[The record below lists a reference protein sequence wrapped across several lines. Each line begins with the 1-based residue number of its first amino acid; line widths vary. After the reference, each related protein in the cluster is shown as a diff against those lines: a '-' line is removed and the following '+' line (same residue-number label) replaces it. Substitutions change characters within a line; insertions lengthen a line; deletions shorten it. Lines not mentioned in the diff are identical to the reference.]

1 LHCTAAG
8 SKRHASGS
16 PTTPSFRPSSVSH
29 DASTASC
36 STAYLSIGMKLAAS
50 LCVACQIHI
59 CAKVWRVR
67 YDDMPVT
74 AIVS

>member
-1 LHCTAAG
+1 MQRAT
-8 SKRHASGS
+8 S
-16 PTTPSFRPSSVSH
+16 PMTPSLMPSR
-29 DASTASC
+29 ASQASSAALC
-36 STAYLSIGMKLAAS
+36 STGYFSGGMKLAAS

-59 CAKVWRVR
+59 WPNVWRVR